1 MSVRNNM
8 LLNINFFN
16 YYNYIINNIGMTLA
30 LVLFEGYAFTTTR
43 GNTGV
48 GGPET
53 PNQPVLLNKNYPHN
67 NITVKAWKN
76 LGMQG

>member
-1 MSVRNNM
+1 
-8 LLNINFFN
+8 
-16 YYNYIINNIGMTLA
+16 MTLA

-53 PNQPVLLNKNYPHN
+53 SNQPILLNKNPPHN
-67 NITVKAWKN
+67 NITVTA
-76 LGMQG
+76 